1 MSTEPQLSSRSSLAW
16 GVALVVLSVAICAL
30 IYFQP
35 QHLRAPAWIAYSAC
49 AAFGIAGLLLL
60 AGAAGAKRTQNW
72 LGVALAL
79 AMVLPGIWVAFGKG
93 ERECTVSLPFLQF
106 ASEALCR
113 GAFAIGAVL
122 GTGFLA
128 LYIRHAIARQRG
140 PNP

>member
-1 MSTEPQLSSRSSLAW
+1 MSTELLSSRSNLAW
-16 GVALVVLSVAICAL
+16 GVALVILSVALCAL

-35 QHLRAPAWIAYSAC
+35 QHLKAPAWVAYSAC
-49 AAFGIAGLLLL
+49 VAFCIAGLLLV

-79 AMVLPGIWVAFGKG
+79 AMVLPGTWVAFGKG
-93 ERECTVSLPFLQF
+93 ARECTVSLPFLEF

-113 GAFAIGAVL
+113 GAFAIGAVF
-122 GTGFLA
+122 GVGILA

-140 PNP
+140 A